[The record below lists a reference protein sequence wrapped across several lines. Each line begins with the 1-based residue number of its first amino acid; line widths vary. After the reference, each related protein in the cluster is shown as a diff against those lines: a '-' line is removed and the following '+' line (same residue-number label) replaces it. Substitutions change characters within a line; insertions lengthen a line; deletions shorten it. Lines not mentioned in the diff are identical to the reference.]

1 MQTQSPLESLRSAA
15 LAFEH
20 YNSATTLALQHY
32 NGALTLALQ
41 CYNSTKTAT
50 VFYLNG
56 STLVSF
62 LYFQQQFWGKI
73 VDFSGIRTWLIWA
86 EGERAD
92 HLTSTTT
99 VAANCWRWCNIR
111 SNYHYSQQTARN
123 NGKILLI
130 YCAVSKRIKGS
141 TICLWCLF
149 TDALCNQIIWSILER
164 KNYKVF
170 LDQFD
175 SATFMSFTFPK
186 LLQLWYSTFAKIESH
201 ETRLLN

>member
-1 MQTQSPLESLRSAA
+1 MKNQELFFNPSIVEKLCSNFLWNRSEASFAQFKKDSRLFLLGGIKRVNKVSAISGCTSIYINREFGFVQHRQMQTQSPLESLRSAA

-20 YNSATTLALQHY
+20 YNSVTTLALQHY

-111 SNYHYSQQTARN
+111 SNYHYSKQTARN

-130 YCAVSKRIKGS
+130 YCAVS
-141 TICLWCLF
+141 
-149 TDALCNQIIWSILER
+149 
-164 KNYKVF
+164 
-170 LDQFD
+170 
-175 SATFMSFTFPK
+175 
-186 LLQLWYSTFAKIESH
+186 
-201 ETRLLN
+201 